1 MKSKQEQI
9 KWGSEQKAKKQNE
22 KSDVR
27 SLRELED
34 GRSDPP
40 RPEGGGCRQGKA
52 VMIS

>member
-1 MKSKQEQI
+1 MRERVKS
-9 KWGSEQKAKKQNE
+9 KKQNE